1 MPWQRKLGRPTDQ
14 RKAILR
20 SQVTSLIQYG
30 RIETT
35 ETRAKEI
42 KPIADKLISLAVQEC
57 DNFTTKQVK
66 VSAAVLDS
74 KGKKMTNS
82 KKSKNDN
89 SYDVIEREEKT
100 EMKPVDNSSRL
111 HARRTMISWLY
122 KAKDKDGNN
131 INLANKL
138 LDEIG
143 PRYKQA
149 NRTSGFTRTYKI
161 GPRKGDAAEMVILE
175 LIKD

>member
-20 SQVTSLIQYG
+20 SLVSSLIQYG

-35 ETRAKEI
+35 ETRAKEVQ
-42 KPIADKLISLAVQEC
+42 PIADKLISLAVKEC

-66 VSAAVLDS
+66 ISTAVLDS
-74 KGKKMTNS
+74 KGKKMTQS

-89 SYDVIEREEKT
+89 SYNVIEREVKT
-100 EMKPVDNSSRL
+100 EMKPVDSPTRL
-111 HARRTMISWLY
+111 HARKQMISWLY
-122 KAKDKDGNN
+122 KTKDKDGNN

-143 PRYKQA
+143 PRFKEK
-149 NRTSGFTRTYKI
+149 NRTSGFTRAYKL

-175 LIKD
+175 LIKE

>member
-14 RKAILR
+14 RKAMLR
-20 SQVTSLIQYG
+20 SLVSSLVQYG
-30 RIETT
+30 KIETT

-42 KPIADKLISLAVQEC
+42 QPIADKLIALAVREC

-66 VSAAVLDS
+66 VSAPVLDS
-74 KGKKMTNS
+74 KGKKMT
-82 KKSKNDN
+82 KSKTSKNGN
-89 SYDVIEREEKT
+89 SYDVVEREEKT
-100 EMKPVDNSSRL
+100 EMKSVDNPSRL
-111 HARRTMISWLY
+111 SARKTMISWLY

-143 PRYKQA
+143 PLFKQK
-149 NRTSGFTRTYKI
+149 NRNSGFTRIYKI
-161 GPRKGDAAEMVILE
+161 GPRRGDAAEMVILE
-175 LIKD
+175 LVKD

>member
-1 MPWQRKLGRPTDQ
+1 MPWQRKLGRPTAQ
-14 RKAILR
+14 RKAMLR
-20 SQVTSLIQYG
+20 GLVTSLVQYG

-35 ETRAKEI
+35 EKRAKEVQ
-42 KPIADKLISLAVQEC
+42 PIADKLIALAVREC

-66 VSAAVLDS
+66 ISAPVLDS
-74 KGKKMTNS
+74 KGNKMTKS

-100 EMKPVDNSSRL
+100 EMKPVDNPSRL
-111 HARRTMISWLY
+111 SARRVMISWLY
-122 KAKDKDGNN
+122 RVKDKDGNN

-143 PRYKQA
+143 PLYKEK
-149 NRTSGFTRTYKI
+149 NRTSGFTRIYKI
-161 GPRKGDAAEMVILE
+161 GPRKGDSADMVVLE
-175 LIKD
+175 LVKD

>member
-20 SQVTSLIQYG
+20 SLVTSLIQYG
-30 RIETT
+30 KIETT
-35 ETRAKEI
+35 EARAKEI
-42 KPIADKLISLAVQEC
+42 KSIADKLISLAVKEC

-66 VSAAVLDS
+66 ISAPVIDS
-74 KGKKMTNS
+74 KGKKITNS
-82 KKSKNDN
+82 KTSKNDS
-89 SYDVIEREEKT
+89 SYDVVEREEKT
-100 EMKPVDNSSRL
+100 EMKPVDSPSRL
-111 HARRTMISWLY
+111 HARRTFISWLY
-122 KAKDKDGNN
+122 RVKDSDGKT

-143 PRYKQA
+143 PRYKESD
-149 NRTSGFTRTYKI
+149 RKSGFTRMYKI

-175 LIKD
+175 LIND

>member
-1 MPWQRKLGRPTDQ
+1 MAWQRKLGRPTDQ

-20 SQVTSLIQYG
+20 NLVTSLIQYE

-35 ETRAKEI
+35 EARAKEI
-42 KPIADKLISLAVQEC
+42 KAIADSLISLAVKEC

-66 VSAAVLDS
+66 VSSAVLDS
-74 KGKKMTNS
+74 KGKKITKS

-89 SYDVIEREEKT
+89 SYDVVEREEST
-100 EMKPVDNSSRL
+100 EMKPVDSPSRL
-111 HARRTMISWLY
+111 SARRKMISWLY
-122 KAKDKDGNN
+122 KVKDQNGKN

-138 LDEIG
+138 MDEIG
-143 PRYKQA
+143 PRYKEK
-149 NRTSGFTRTYKI
+149 NRTSGFVRMYRM
-161 GPRKGDAAEMVILE
+161 GPRRGDAAEMVILE